1 MLRAKALAVIVTATA
16 LLLSSVGA
24 EAAQNVLLI
33 IVDDLRPELPV
44 YGSSRIKAPHIES
57 LAESGVVFANAYSNV
72 PVCGASRASLMTGLR
87 PTRQRFVDYQA
98 RADEDAPDVMPLH
111 AWLKSRGYIAES
123 IGKVLHHAP
132 DSAAGWSRRPWA
144 PQAMV
149 PRERRTG
156 HSNYYLQKNIDAF
169 HNNGAGPAFEI
180 ADVGDEAYFD
190 GQIAAYAVDSLRRLA
205 DQGKPFFLA
214 VGFVKPHLPFT
225 APRDYWKLY
234 ERSEIE
240 LATHRKMPQGIPDLA
255 RHEWGE
261 LRKYSGIPAAPE
273 AVADELARTLRH
285 GYYAS
290 VSYVDAQ
297 VGKVLDELTALDLA
311 DETIVVLIGDHGWSL
326 GEHGLWAK
334 HSPFDVATRAPAI
347 VRAPGQ
353 PKTGISTGL
362 VEFVDIYPTLAALL
376 DITPP
381 EHLQGDSFVAQIL
394 DPDAPGK
401 AAVFPRWKTGEVVK
415 TDSFSMTT
423 WYDDAGEVRERML
436 FDHEGDRD
444 ETRNLV
450 TDPDYA
456 GVVRQLDAIL
466 SESIQTRQ

>member
-225 APRDYWKLY
+225 APRDYWKL
-234 ERSEIE
+234 S
-240 LATHRKMPQGIPDLA
+240 
-255 RHEWGE
+255 
-261 LRKYSGIPAAPE
+261 
-273 AVADELARTLRH
+273 
-285 GYYAS
+285 
-290 VSYVDAQ
+290 AQ
-297 VGKVLDELTALDLA
+297 VFGHTGRAGGRCRRA
-311 DETIVVLIGDHGWSL
+311 GSNI
-326 GEHGLWAK
+326 
-334 HSPFDVATRAPAI
+334 ATR
-347 VRAPGQ
+347 
-353 PKTGISTGL
+353 
-362 VEFVDIYPTLAALL
+362 LL
-376 DITPP
+376 
-381 EHLQGDSFVAQIL
+381 
-394 DPDAPGK
+394 
-401 AAVFPRWKTGEVVK
+401 
-415 TDSFSMTT
+415 
-423 WYDDAGEVRERML
+423 REC
-436 FDHEGDRD
+436 
-444 ETRNLV
+444 
-450 TDPDYA
+450 
-456 GVVRQLDAIL
+456 QLC
-466 SESIQTRQ
+466 